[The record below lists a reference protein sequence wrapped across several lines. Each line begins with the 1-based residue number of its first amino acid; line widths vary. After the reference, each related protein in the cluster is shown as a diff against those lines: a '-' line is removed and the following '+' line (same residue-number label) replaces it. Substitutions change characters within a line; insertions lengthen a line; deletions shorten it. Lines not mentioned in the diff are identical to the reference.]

1 MPILEA
7 VHDLIFVFGQW
18 GNTKIASTNREV
30 LEFEIVTYFVTLV
43 VLCDKNTYSR
53 NLHLAI
59 GNDTRVNRSKPKL
72 NYPAHFN
79 RLESR
84 RSGKWYSTQK
94 SL

>member
-1 MPILEA
+1 M
-7 VHDLIFVFGQW
+7 
-18 GNTKIASTNREV
+18 
-30 LEFEIVTYFVTLV
+30 EFEIVTYFVTLV

-72 NYPAHFN
+72 NYPAHFD